1 MQNTQPQHAPLWQRY
16 LTTKA
21 QSSAKYARDIAAE
34 MRISEAELT
43 EARLGYDAVRL
54 QNDARAILTALEAV
68 GETKCICRNEYAV
81 HEQVGEFTHQHLS
94 GHAGLVLNP
103 RALDLR
109 LFLSQW
115 ASAFRLNDNGR
126 QSIQFFDPHGDALLK
141 VYTTENT
148 DMAAWDALIV
158 AQTQQS
164 PAPLAIRPADP
175 LKFADSADGEA
186 LENEWRAMT
195 DVHQFFGLL
204 RKYNLSRQQ
213 AFRLVSDDLACRI
226 DNQTLPGLL
235 ETIRQDGN
243 EIMIFVGNR
252 GCVQIFTGALEK
264 VAPMRGWLNIFNT
277 AFTLHLREES
287 VDEIWEVVYALNAQ
301 RQLVAKDSTSTW
313 PAAAQSLPDVGYIRQ
328 LNAEGILSLRP
339 TLVLA
344 SAQAQPSLVLKK
356 VAENKVK
363 VVNVPGG
370 YDLPAIEAKIDV
382 IADALGKQ
390 SEGKALR
397 HKLLQQIAQI
407 PSQPVN
413 KRVLFILSHGG
424 MNTMVAGKQT
434 AADGAIRAAGL
445 ENAMQSFDHYRSMSQ
460 EGVIASKPDLVVIS
474 ADGLKGMGGEAGL
487 WKLPG
492 LAQTPA
498 GRNKQVLVIDDMAL
512 LGFGPRTPQAV
523 LALRQKAEHL
533 P

>member
-1 MQNTQPQHAPLWQRY
+1 MKRWLILLAALPL
-16 LTTKA
+16 LA
-21 QSSAKYARDIAAE
+21 SAAAE
-34 MRISEAELT
+34 RIVS
-43 EARLGYDAVRL
+43 LG
-54 QNDARAILTALEAV
+54 
-68 GETKCICRNEYAV
+68 
-81 HEQVGEFTHQHLS
+81 
-94 GHAGLVLNP
+94 
-103 RALDLR
+103 
-109 LFLSQW
+109 
-115 ASAFRLNDNGR
+115 
-126 QSIQFFDPHGDALLK
+126 GD
-141 VYTTENT
+141 VT
-148 DMAAWDALIV
+148 
-158 AQTQQS
+158 
-164 PAPLAIRPADP
+164 
-175 LKFADSADGEA
+175 
-186 LENEWRAMT
+186 
-195 DVHQFFGLL
+195 
-204 RKYNLSRQQ
+204 
-213 AFRLVSDDLACRI
+213 
-226 DNQTLPGLL
+226 
-235 ETIRQDGN
+235 
-243 EIMIFVGNR
+243 
-252 GCVQIFTGALEK
+252 
-264 VAPMRGWLNIFNT
+264 
-277 AFTLHLREES
+277 
-287 VDEIWEVVYALNAQ
+287 EVVYALNAGQ
-301 RQLVAKDSTSTW
+301 QLVAKDSTSTW
-313 PAAAQSLPDVGYIRQ
+313 PAAAHKLPDVGYIRQ

-397 HKLLQQIAQI
+397 QKLLQQIAQI